1 MSTKTFKRGDF
12 GLFYFLLA
20 SVIAHFFAIWG
31 LYAASS
37 GNVLR
42 LLGTGGKYRPII
54 VDIIEPAKTPFISK
68 NFYDHHDP
76 PASLK
81 PSSRKMEAQTDTPA
95 ILQKNIASTPS
106 TQGTDKNIANDA
118 ARGQAGG
125 MVKADNT
132 GKPNEPGAIGRP
144 GPNLML
150 PDERIAELAKRYE
163 EAEPKGQSG
172 KALQLNTSELKYQDY
187 LLNIKRKIEFYWEY
201 PVAAIKNNWQ
211 GRLRIDFSI
220 NRDGT
225 IKDIRLVRSSSY
237 PGLDD
242 AAITALRLSSPFPPL
257 PESFG
262 VGDISIHGS
271 FEYVIYR

>member
-1 MSTKTFKRGDF
+1 MSTKTFKHGDY

-31 LYAASS
+31 FYAASS
-37 GNVLR
+37 GSVAR
-42 LLGTGGKYRPII
+42 LLGMGGKPII

-81 PSSRKMEAQTDTPA
+81 PLSRPMEKQTDAQA

-118 ARGQAGG
+118 TQGQAIGT
-125 MVKADNT
+125 VKADST
-132 GKPNEPGAIGRP
+132 GKPSEPVDSGLSGP
-144 GPNLML
+144 GLML

-172 KALQLNTSELKYQDY
+172 KALQLNTSELKYQEY
-187 LLNIKRKIEFYWEY
+187 LLNIKQKIEFYWEY
-201 PVAAIKNNWQ
+201 PLAAIKNNWQ

-220 NRDGT
+220 NKDGT

-262 VGDISIHGS
+262 VEDISIHGS